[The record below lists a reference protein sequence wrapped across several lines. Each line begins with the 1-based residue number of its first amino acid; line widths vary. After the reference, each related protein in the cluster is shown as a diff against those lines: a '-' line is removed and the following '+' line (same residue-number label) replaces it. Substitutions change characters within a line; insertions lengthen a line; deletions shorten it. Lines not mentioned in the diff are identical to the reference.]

1 MLIKILPHDRHSDMR
16 FEIVAQSQQILVN
29 NNHVDFCNRDDV
41 PYAELYEPI
50 RVLINVC
57 VTLMYSNK
65 LVTELE
71 DLTLIIQKKD
81 GFIIISSD
89 NFSFCV
95 NKDVNNQDMLE
106 KILNCLKVEQR
117 SHQKITFEKRV
128 KNRKRLSLY

>member
-71 DLTLIIQKKD
+71 DLILIIQKKD

-106 KILNCLKVEQR
+106 KILSCLKAEQR